1 MSGRV
6 GILFIIW
13 YSQPL
18 DQYELYARGRKDTG
32 DNYMLGHEWLRTDKK
47 RTLRPGSYQR
57 LDLFNEAIPQ
67 ASKSQPPVSSSLRLA
82 RCWMIQTTFYW
93 TISSRRKIH
102 RAKSLTL
109 GPLTWQ
115 PPYQS
120 STNGRL
126 LPLQINLPAAS
137 KLINNKYSGW
147 LLLKEVFFHLL
158 VALGQGAGTSNDPFR
173 S

>member
-1 MSGRV
+1 MDINDEGLP
-6 GILFIIW
+6 GGC
-13 YSQPL
+13 
-18 DQYELYARGRKDTG
+18 YEDVQRLYARGRKDTG

-57 LDLFNEAIPQ
+57 LDLFNEL
-67 ASKSQPPVSSSLRLA
+67 LRVL
-82 RCWMIQTTFYW
+82 C
-93 TISSRRKIH
+93 
-102 RAKSLTL
+102 
-109 GPLTWQ
+109 P
-115 PPYQS
+115 
-120 STNGRL
+120 
-126 LPLQINLPAAS
+126 NLPAAS